1 MIPQRVQTIRGPN
14 VGTGIAPG
22 GFLRKNLMK
31 NAVIADFLGKIM
43 NRSASDR
50 HDVAT
55 RHAVGARL
63 GPLSFAMPQWQ
74 NWIMARPTR
83 LFGDWRPIDSAP
95 LNEDVTL
102 LVTDGRGDPYLIPY
116 PCRRIAAS
124 GWVNSSKGNLLAV
137 TPLQWKPYSPPRR

>member
-1 MIPQRVQTIRGPN
+1 VLRIATKGERHSVFLPVSPYLALLRRG
-14 VGTGIAPG
+14 
-22 GFLRKNLMK
+22 F
-31 NAVIADFLGKIM
+31 F
-43 NRSASDR
+43 S
-50 HDVAT
+50 VAT

-83 LFGDWRPIDSAP
+83 LFGDWRPIDTAP